1 MELPLIDVPDGT
13 LTSPQGFLAG
23 ATAARMRDD
32 YAPGR
37 LDLGLL
43 VSERR
48 CAAGA
53 VYTRHRFPGASLRVS
68 REHLVDNH
76 AQALVVNTGVAN
88 AFTGEQGIADAKEIA
103 QLVAQKL
110 GVAANDVVV
119 AGTGVT
125 GWLLPMDRIRDGIAK
140 ISVVDSGG
148 NDFAHAIMTTDT
160 VAKQTAVRFEHGG
173 VTYTVGGAAK
183 GSGMIHP
190 NMATMLGFLTT
201 DAPVDPA
208 MLPALVR
215 QIVDASFNQLTIDN
229 DTSPDDTVVLLA
241 NGAAGGEPMGV
252 GHPALPLLTAAVERV
267 AVTLTRKLARDGEGA
282 TKLIEVRVEHAATLA
297 DARRAAKSIAG
308 SMLLKAAVFGNDP
321 NWGRV
326 LDAVGYSG
334 VEAEEERISLA
345 IQGVQTYGAGV
356 PVPFDEASLRA
367 ALAQEEV
374 RINVDLG
381 MGQSSATAWG
391 CDLTEEYVRINAEY
405 TT

>member
-1 MELPLIDVPDGT
+1 MEAPIIDVPDGT
-13 LTSPQGFLAG
+13 ITTPLGYRAG
-23 ATAARMRDD
+23 AAAAAIREDRPD
-32 YAPGR
+32 R
-37 LDLGLL
+37 LDLSLL

-48 CAAGA
+48 CSAAA
-53 VYTRHRFPGASLRVS
+53 VYTTHRFPGASLRVS
-68 REHLVDNH
+68 RGHLADNH

-88 AFTGEQGIADAKEIA
+88 AFTGEQGIADAKEMA

-110 GVAANDVVV
+110 GVAASDVVV
-119 AGTGVT
+119 ASTGVT
-125 GWLLPMDRIRDGIAK
+125 GWLLPMDRIRAGIDK
-140 ISVVDSGG
+140 ITVAEGGG

-160 VAKQTAVRFEHGG
+160 VAKQAAVRFEYGG

-183 GSGMIHP
+183 GSGMINP

-208 MLPALVR
+208 VLPALVR
-215 QIVDASFNQLTIDN
+215 QVADASFNQLTIDN
-229 DTSPDDTVVLLA
+229 DTSPDDMVLLMA
-241 NGAAGGEPMGV
+241 NGVTGGETIGA
-252 GHPALPLLTAAVERV
+252 GHPALPLLAAAVERV

-282 TKLIEVRVEHAATLA
+282 TKLIEVRIENAATLA

-321 NWGRV
+321 NWGRA
-326 LDAVGYSG
+326 LDAIGYSG

-345 IQGVQTYGAGV
+345 IQGVPVYRAGV

-374 RINVDLG
+374 RIDVDLG
-381 MGQSSATAWG
+381 AGVESAMAWG
-391 CDLTEEYVRINAEY
+391 CDLTTDYVRINAEY